1 MISRL
6 RGTALSIKPPIAVI
20 DVHGVGFKLTCSQAA
35 LESLSVGHACDLHT
49 HMIVRE
55 DDISLYGFMSDEEVE
70 LFLLLLGVQGVGA
83 RTAIAMLSKLSPQM
97 LRSAIV
103 NQQTET
109 LSRVPGIGKKTAEKI
124 AFALKDKLSGL
135 DVAPGGESVGN
146 APLTSADAEVISALT
161 SLGYSIAEA
170 QASFASLPRG
180 EKLDLEEKLRRCLVY
195 FATGQTR

>member
-6 RGTALSIKPPIAVI
+6 RGIALSIKPPIAVV
-20 DVHGVGFKLTCSQAA
+20 DVQGVGFKLTCSQTA
-35 LESLSVGHACDLHT
+35 LALLSPGQTCDLHT
-49 HMIVRE
+49 HLIVRE
-55 DDISLYGFMSDEEVE
+55 DDLSLYGFAGEEEVD

-83 RTAIAMLSKLSPQM
+83 RTAIAILSKLSPQM

-124 AFALKDKLSGL
+124 VFALKGKLSGL
-135 DVAPGGESVGN
+135 DGAPG
-146 APLTSADAEVISALT
+146 ADAAMPTPLTASDAEVISALT

-170 QASFASLPRG
+170 QAAFAALPRG
-180 EKLDLEEKLRRCLVY
+180 EKLDLEEKIRRCLAY
-195 FATGQTR
+195 FGS